1 MRNFIVDSW
10 NGVMDYRF
18 NPLKHIP
25 DLQVR
30 HMMLQVL
37 DKEVMFIIGTVMVML
52 IELHYLKMIQVANM
66 INHVMSIFV
75 AIILCF
81 VVIYFA
87 HEHDIPRKFF
97 LHGYECSGQIGG
109 GCEKN

>member
-1 MRNFIVDSW
+1 MI
-10 NGVMDYRF
+10 G
-18 NPLKHIP
+18 
-25 DLQVR
+25 
-30 HMMLQVL
+30 
-37 DKEVMFIIGTVMVML
+37 KEVMFIIGMYMAML
-52 IELHYLKMIQVANM
+52 IECLYLKMIQVVNM

>member
-1 MRNFIVDSW
+1 MESRQSCIDSLFH
-10 NGVMDYRF
+10 NGYSICGICELQMIS
-18 NPLKHIP
+18 HI
-25 DLQVR
+25 
-30 HMMLQVL
+30 
-37 DKEVMFIIGTVMVML
+37 
-52 IELHYLKMIQVANM
+52 
-66 INHVMSIFV
+66 MSIMG

-87 HEHDIPRKFF
+87 QEHDIPRKFS

>member
-1 MRNFIVDSW
+1 
-10 NGVMDYRF
+10 
-18 NPLKHIP
+18 
-25 DLQVR
+25 
-30 HMMLQVL
+30 
-37 DKEVMFIIGTVMVML
+37 
-52 IELHYLKMIQVANM
+52 M

-97 LHGYECSGQIGG
+97 LHWYECSGQIGG

>member
-1 MRNFIVDSW
+1 MA
-10 NGVMDYRF
+10 
-18 NPLKHIP
+18 
-25 DLQVR
+25 
-30 HMMLQVL
+30 
-37 DKEVMFIIGTVMVML
+37 ML
-52 IELHYLKMIQVANM
+52 IEWLYLKMIQVVNM

-109 GCEKN
+109 GCEKD